1 MSDIYTEAGVEL
13 FIEDD
18 EISTVEEGFMQGYIK
33 SG

>member
-13 FIEDD
+13 SIEDD
-18 EISTVEEGFMQGYIK
+18 EISTIEEGFMQGYIK